1 MKKYK
6 ITNKKRFYTAIAVG
20 TAASLA
26 LGIGI
31 CMAGTPQPAHAAQ
44 TLDPYITTPAAVTQ
58 DEPLPFSGKDL
69 HDLALVIY
77 REAGGDTCSDE
88 CRQMVGEVVLNRVA
102 DSRYPDTIEEVLL
115 QPRQYG
121 RLDQLGLVW
130 PARAFQPEEEAAIVR
145 AYKCAQSL
153 LDGTAERLL
162 PEDVIFQSEYVQG
175 DIVAVDGF
183 YFCR

>member
-1 MKKYK
+1 MKKYQ
-6 ITNKKRFYTAIAVG
+6 IFSTRRFYAALAVG
-20 TAASLA
+20 AAATLA

-31 CMAGTPQPAHAAQ
+31 GQMLPAQTAHAAQ
-44 TLDPYITTPAAVTQ
+44 TLDPYITTPAAITQ
-58 DEPLPFSGKDL
+58 DEPLPYSGKDL

-77 REAGGDTCSDE
+77 REAGGDACSDA

-102 DSRYPDTIEEVLL
+102 DDRFPDTIEEVLL

-130 PARAFQPEEEAAIVR
+130 PARAFQEEEEAAIVR

-153 LDGTAERLL
+153 LDGTAKRLL

-175 DIVAVDGF
+175 EIVAVDGF